1 MGVYGAADSTLVNM
15 SYRAAMA
22 NVPLDQTALFAQ
34 KEENLKQFTQNISNL
49 FEPAWK
55 GFKQT
60 EEKREGLAQ
69 DTRTI
74 IEEGG
79 NINDYQLDN
88 HLNTVDAFS
97 EENLAIQKGL
107 VYNGVDYSALN
118 GRDKDKARQKLEL
131 RMTKYKNQIT
141 EQKALFEEMV
151 GYSADGF
158 VYHTP
163 GSPEANT
170 WNAILD
176 DYNNN
181 GNSAKQ
187 TIDPKTGEIFYEFEG
202 HKMSLKDIKKGL
214 SKHDPEFQAGF
225 QEKVNNYYK
234 ILAEKKAN
242 NIEVGPTEFNQM
254 KEQLSDGVNTMDQ
267 VRNIAN
273 MKDPSTGFTFNQ
285 VLYGQ
290 AKVSGVNGHEMINN
304 DAIGLIHAELD
315 KLSTKHG
322 HGAPGGDGNSPV
334 DMNDD
339 GIYDATDMEMYHDPK
354 NAELLIKKIEQ
365 DKNLY
370 KELVINYTMETN
382 VKKIYAHQQMEQIHA
397 VELQKQ
403 KELAK
408 SKLRV
413 QEHTQKAEATQR
425 IKSQPTSAQKKLQE
439 RFEADDKMVRKA
451 LKTMD
456 FKAMSGKKNRVVP
469 LGDNKF
475 KIYVGNKEVGTLDKN
490 KMSDEDFNNTVYNYM
505 MQKYENTR
513 NTTFAQ

>member
-15 SYRAAMA
+15 AYHSAMA

-34 KEENLKQFTQNISNL
+34 KEENLRQFTQNISNL

-60 EEKREGLAQ
+60 KQKMEGLAQ
-69 DTRTI
+69 DTRDI

-79 NINDYQLDN
+79 NINDYQLDQHN
-88 HLNTVDAFS
+88 DTVYNFS

-107 VYNGVDYSALN
+107 EFGGVDYSKLSPIE
-118 GRDKDKARQKLEL
+118 KDRARQKLEL
-131 RMTKYKNQIT
+131 RMTKYKNQMS
-141 EQKALFEEMV
+141 EQKVIFDEMV

-187 TIDPKTGEIFYEFEG
+187 TIEKGEIFYEFDG

-214 SKHDPEFQAGF
+214 SKHDPDFQTEFQT
-225 QEKVNNYYK
+225 K
-234 ILAEKKAN
+234 INENAKRLAEMKAN
-242 NIEVGPTEFNQM
+242 NIEVKATDMNQM
-254 KEQLSDGVNTMDQ
+254 KEQLADGVHTMDQ

-273 MKDPSTGFTFNQ
+273 MKDPNTGFTFNQ

-304 DAIGLIHAELD
+304 DAIGLIYTELD
-315 KLSTKHG
+315 KLSTTHG
-322 HGAPGGDGNSPV
+322 HGTTGGDGNSPV

-339 GIYDATDMEMYHDPK
+339 GFYDATDMEMYHDPA
-354 NAELLIKKIEQ
+354 NAKLLIKKIEE
-365 DKNLY
+365 DPDLY

-382 VKKIYAHQQMEQIHA
+382 VKNVWAQSEMEQIHA
-397 VELQKQ
+397 VDLEAK
-403 KELAK
+403 KNLAK
-408 SKLRV
+408 QNLAVEEDRRKK
-413 QEHTQKAEATQR
+413 QNTQN
-425 IKSQPTSAQKKLQE
+425 IKSQLTPKQKKMDE
-439 RFEADDKMVRKA
+439 KFEADDKMVREA

-456 FKAMSGKKNRVVP
+456 FKAMSGKKNKVVP
-469 LGDNKF
+469 GGNNTF
-475 KIYVGNKEVGTLDKN
+475 KIYVGGKLVGTIDKN

-513 NTTFAQ
+513 NTTFAN